1 MGTEGGGIHPVKA
14 STAYK
19 REHKADYGR
28 ERIRILYEDRD
39 IIVIEKP
46 SGMLSV
52 PYPGSK
58 ARTALETIEKI
69 LRGRGAWTKSHRPF
83 VVHRLDRDTSGVM
96 VFALSEAAQRKL
108 MAGWHDGSTRKVY
121 RAVAENPSG
130 RQGGGQELPESG
142 TIDQP
147 LAENAYHVAYVPD
160 DGDGRRARA
169 VRAVTRY
176 RIVARGPT
184 HTLFELSLDTGKKNQ
199 IRAHLSFLG
208 RPLAGD
214 ENYRARTDPFHRL
227 ALHARRLEF
236 LHPMT
241 GEKMSFEVPEDKSWL
256 EYVEKGDARPESPVW
271 KEERHHRRMEEG
283 MPDSVP
289 KPNRRVS
296 ARERA
301 HGSYTELASRTQRPS
316 RRHQVH

>member
-1 MGTEGGGIHPVKA
+1 MGTKTPGFHTVKA

-28 ERIRILYEDRD
+28 ERIEILYEDQD
-39 IIVIEKP
+39 IIVINKP

-58 ARTALETIEKI
+58 SRTALDTIEKI

-96 VFALSEAAQRKL
+96 VFALNETAQKRII
-108 MAGWHDGSTRKVY
+108 AQWHGGQTHKVY

-130 RQGGGQELPESG
+130 RQGGGQGAHPGNGRGDQPQLPETG

-160 DGDGRRARA
+160 SGDERRSKA
-169 VRAVTRY
+169 VRAVTHY
-176 RIVARGPT
+176 RIVMQGPT
-184 HTLFELSLDTGKKNQ
+184 HTLFELTLDTGKKNQ
-199 IRAHLSFLG
+199 IRAHFSFLG

-236 LHPMT
+236 PHPAT
-241 GEKMSFEVPEDKSWL
+241 GKRMCFEVPEDEAWL
-256 EYVEKGDARPESPVW
+256 EYVEKGDLHPQAPSWE
-271 KEERHHRRMEEG
+271 EERAVRHREAC
-283 MPDSVP
+283 MPASVP
-289 KPNRRVS
+289 RLNRRAS
-296 ARERA
+296 ARDKA
-301 HGSYTELASRTQRPS
+301 HG
-316 RRHQVH
+316 

>member
-1 MGTEGGGIHPVKA
+1 MGTKGRGVHTVKA

-28 ERIRILYEDRD
+28 ERIRILYEDQD

-58 ARTALETIEKI
+58 ARTALDVIEKI
-69 LRGRGAWTKSHRPF
+69 LRGRGSWSKSHRPF

-108 MAGWHDGSTRKVY
+108 IASWHDGNTRKVY
-121 RAVAENPSG
+121 RAVAETPSA
-130 RQGGGQELPESG
+130 RQGGRQDEQTQLPDTG

-147 LAENAYHVAYVPD
+147 LAENAYHVAYVPK
-160 DGDGRRARA
+160 DGDGRLKEA
-169 VRAVTRY
+169 VRAVTHY
-176 RIVARGPT
+176 RIIARGPT
-184 HTLFELSLDTGKKNQ
+184 HTLFELTLDTGKKNQ

-241 GEKMSFEVPEDKSWL
+241 GEKMSFEVPEDKNWL

-271 KEERHHRRMEEG
+271 KEERKPRRREEEL
-283 MPDSVP
+283 PSSVP

-296 ARERA
+296 AKEKA
-301 HGSYTELASRTQRPS
+301 HGSYTELASRTHRTS
-316 RRHQVH
+316 R